1 MRWVLSASA
10 VLILAG
16 CRGSYEPPAPILT
29 LIPAAMRVAG
39 PSTKVDDHTLCLMA
53 GGSVEAP
60 VYVHRSTATVVL
72 VASSPRQEAVPGF
85 AVQLGARM
93 STPTSIRGPQGEAR
107 AYHLDAAR
115 GEQVLRVVVSENSPG
130 ALCLQQVVMT
140 QP

>member
-29 LIPAAMRVAG
+29 LIPAATRVAG

-72 VASSPRQEAVPGF
+72 VNDRVKRAPKSSRKIPP
-85 AVQLGARM
+85 
-93 STPTSIRGPQGEAR
+93 S
-107 AYHLDAAR
+107 
-115 GEQVLRVVVSENSPG
+115 RVKDVEFR
-130 ALCLQQVVMT
+130 
-140 QP
+140 